1 MITSL
6 GDLQDFMA
14 TLNNAKKKKKNSQS
28 LFQSLSRLSI
38 APWLCGG
45 DFNEILKTDEKRGG
59 IPKNINFLCDF
70 KDALQDC
77 DVCDLGC
84 QGYPFTWSNKRYGD
98 GDVLI
103 EERIDWFLCT
113 RDWNDIFTGAVVS
126 NIQAFES
133 DHLPIVID
141 IFKRKMNLREKRAK
155 WGKQFHYE
163 NYWR

>member
-1 MITSL
+1 M
-6 GDLQDFMA
+6 
-14 TLNNAKKKKKNSQS
+14 
-28 LFQSLSRLSI
+28 
-38 APWLCGG
+38 
-45 DFNEILKTDEKRGG
+45 KTDEKRGG

-84 QGYPFTWSNKRYGD
+84 QGYLFTWSNKSYGD

-103 EERIDWFLCT
+103 EERFDWFLCT
-113 RDWNDIFTGAVVS
+113 RDWNDIFRGAVVS

-141 IFKRKMNLREKRAK
+141 IFKRKMNLTEKRAK
-155 WGKQFHYE
+155 WGRQFHYE